1 MFQSNSKG
9 RIRESTMKIRD
20 LLCACVMGLAGFN
33 SLQAADVGIDIPAT
47 SFDFESAPSDRNIVR
62 KMSNK
67 VGYIKP
73 HAEDGYASWAYE
85 GIDFGDG
92 ASHLSVRAACGSRGG
107 TLHVRLATFYFD
119 GETDVA
125 TIQITNTGGW
135 NSFRDFTVE
144 VDQEVIANLGG
155 ADLYLSSRQTINP
168 TTPTTSSMFSHSA
181 STT

>member
-1 MFQSNSKG
+1 
-9 RIRESTMKIRD
+9 MKIRD